1 MNAYYRV
8 VEILKSPPDI
18 WSDRV
23 TGFVRP
29 DNSLS
34 DQILFTFLNKQT
46 IYMNC
51 KVYCFLQHYISYS
64 LTNDLSN
71 LSFSLSD
78 CSFSLSL
85 FSSFTSLSQSL
96 NPCLPHFLSLPYFFL
111 NLPQHLSHWHF
122 HASIIIYLL
131 YCLCLCLT
139 QIELPVVFRSR
150 NESFAGRPTLLN
162 IMNIKTP

>member
-1 MNAYYRV
+1 
-8 VEILKSPPDI
+8 
-18 WSDRV
+18 
-23 TGFVRP
+23 
-29 DNSLS
+29 
-34 DQILFTFLNKQT
+34 
-46 IYMNC
+46 MNC
-51 KVYCFLQHYISYS
+51 KLYCFLQHSISYS
-64 LTNDLSN
+64 LTND

-96 NPCLPHFLSLPYFFL
+96 NPCLPHFLSLPYYFL

-162 IMNIKTP
+162 IMNIKTPWTCQSSLLYLISLSYCSQLLPSCHWVWNSWSPRASS